1 MYVALKIG
9 SFYCTQCECVFIL
22 YHFYRTS
29 IPVKQEIE
37 NTEKKPTIRPKENR
51 NFCERWLSLFSPWLT
66 RCEDDS
72 NRPFCRACQRPL
84 DNNRFRLQRHE
95 RTAKHSRNQEI
106 LLNQGEDAVRL
117 ILSKCKHRKQC
128 TLIFYISKCMGD

>member
-1 MYVALKIG
+1 MFIFRNITPLKKENEG
-9 SFYCTQCECVFIL
+9 TL
-22 YHFYRTS
+22 DKKS
-29 IPVKQEIE
+29 IA
-37 NTEKKPTIRPKENR
+37 RPKENR
-51 NFCERWLSLFSPWLT
+51 NFCERWMSLFSPWLT

-106 LLNQGEDAVRL
+106 LLNEGEDAVRS
-117 ILSKCKHRKQC
+117 ILSKNKLRKRC
-128 TLIFYISKCMGD
+128 NFHFLNFNETFI